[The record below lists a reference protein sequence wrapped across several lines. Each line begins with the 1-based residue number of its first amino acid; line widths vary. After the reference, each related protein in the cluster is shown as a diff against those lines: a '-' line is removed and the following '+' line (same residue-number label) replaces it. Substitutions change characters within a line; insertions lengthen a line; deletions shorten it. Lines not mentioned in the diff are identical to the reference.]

1 MKNLTNGSE
10 ITCSKKAIVNSFY
23 LMHKV
28 LSGPFKAIFL
38 SHFRMKNEKFGQTN
52 GYGYEAN
59 KF

>member
-28 LSGPFKAIFL
+28 HSKQFFL